1 VHDSL
6 VIYSIDAKTGKLTYV
21 AHQSVMGKKPRNF
34 MIDPTGNFV
43 LVANQD
49 SDNITIFKR
58 NAKSG
63 LLTFTNK
70 SIAVPNP
77 VCLKMVSF

>member
-1 VHDSL
+1 L
-6 VIYSIDAKTGKLTYV
+6 
-21 AHQSVMGKKPRNF
+21 GKKPRNF

-58 NAKSG
+58 DMKTGMLAPTGKEIS
-63 LLTFTNK
+63 
-70 SIAVPNP
+70 VPNP
-77 VCLKMVSF
+77 VCLKMISF

>member
-1 VHDSL
+1 M
-6 VIYSIDAKTGKLTYV
+6 

-49 SDNITIFKR
+49 SNNIIIFKR
-58 NAKSG
+58 DMKTG
-63 LLTFTNK
+63 LLTSTK
-70 SIAVPNP
+70 KEIAVPNP
-77 VCLKMVSF
+77 VCLKMIRF